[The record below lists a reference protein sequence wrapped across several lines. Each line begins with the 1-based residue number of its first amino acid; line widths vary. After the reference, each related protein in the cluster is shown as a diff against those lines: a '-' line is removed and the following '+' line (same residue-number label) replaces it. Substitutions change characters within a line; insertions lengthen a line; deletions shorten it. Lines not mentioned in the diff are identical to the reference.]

1 MKSIQVNV
9 PGGPENL
16 QLVEIPMPQP
26 GPGQALVRIAA
37 SGVNFIDIYFRTGLY
52 KADLPIA
59 IGSEAAG
66 TVEAV
71 GEGVTEVAPGDRV
84 AYAMA
89 RGSYAEYAVV
99 PAAQLVKIPAHVDF
113 HTAAAA
119 MLQGM
124 TAHYLTHSTF
134 PLKAGDTCLVHA
146 AAGGA
151 GGLIVQMAKNIGARV
166 FGTVSTAEKAQ
177 IARDAGADE
186 IILYTEQEF
195 DVEARRLTG
204 GRGVDVVYDSVGK
217 TTFEKSLNSLR
228 PRGTLALFGQSS
240 GSVPAFDPAILNSKG
255 SLFLTRPSL
264 GHYLLTR
271 EELLWRAG
279 EVLDA
284 VDAGKLRLRIDRTY
298 PLADAASGAPRS
310 GIPEDRRQTAPRHR
324 VSHDA
329 PDQGDARLRA
339 AGHRHRHARLRRG
352 SRQLHGTRSCKPPW
366 SAPRSSRMWPRKMS
380 STPSIAGATWRC
392 AKLCAIRSSNA
403 SF

>member
-16 QLVEIPMPQP
+16 QLVDIPTPRP
-26 GPGQALVRIAA
+26 GPGQALVRLAA

-59 IGSEAAG
+59 IGSEGAG

-99 PAAQLVKIPAHVDF
+99 PGAQLVKIPAHLDF
-113 HTAAAA
+113 QRAAAA

-134 PLKAGDTCLVHA
+134 ALKAGDTCLVHA

-151 GGLIVQMAKNIGARV
+151 GGLIVQMAKNLGARV
-166 FGTVSTAEKAQ
+166 LGTVSTAEKAQ

-186 IILYTEQEF
+186 VILYTEREF

-217 TTFEKSLNSLR
+217 TTFEKSLNALR
-228 PRGTLALFGQSS
+228 PRGMLALFGQSS
-240 GSVPAFDPAILNSKG
+240 GSVPAFDPAILAKG
-255 SLFLTRPSL
+255 SLFLTRPGL
-264 GHYLLTR
+264 PHYLLTR

-284 VDAGKLRLRIDRTY
+284 IDAGTLRLRIDRTY
-298 PLADAASGAPRS
+298 PLADAAAAHRDLESRK
-310 GIPEDRRQTAPRHR
+310 TA
-324 VSHDA
+324 
-329 PDQGDARLRA
+329 G
-339 AGHRHRHARLRRG
+339 
-352 SRQLHGTRSCKPPW
+352 
-366 SAPRSSRMWPRKMS
+366 
-380 STPSIAGATWRC
+380 
-392 AKLCAIRSSNA
+392 KLLLAIG
-403 SF
+403 